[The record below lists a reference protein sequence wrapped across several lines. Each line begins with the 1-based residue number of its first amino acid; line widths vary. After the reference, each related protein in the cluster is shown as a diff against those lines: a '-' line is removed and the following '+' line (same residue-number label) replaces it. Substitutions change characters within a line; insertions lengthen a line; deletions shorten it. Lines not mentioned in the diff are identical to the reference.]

1 MQWSNKE
8 VNRNDNNKIRQEI
21 LDSGY
26 DELTDEEHD
35 HQQYLK
41 ELIQSGYYALYQIT
55 LVDMVEVMRRKRFH
69 YQ

>member
-1 MQWSNKE
+1 MQWSKKE
-8 VNRNDNNKIRQEI
+8 VSRNDNNKIRQEI
-21 LDSGY
+21 LNSGY

-41 ELIQSGYYALYQIT
+41 GLIQSGYYALYQTT
-55 LVDMVEVMRRKRFH
+55 LVDMVEVMKRKRFH